1 MRFAL
6 SLATSALL
14 LGALQ
19 LPALATSCAEQIGT
33 IERRLNSAGA
43 VQVSGSRRDHVL
55 RTGSPRALH
64 EAPAGDPSDP
74 SFVSTAAGIAEARS
88 LIGRA
93 VLEDSQG
100 KQRACENTMS
110 EAKGMIG
117 ALP

>member
-6 SLATSALL
+6 SLATSAVL

-19 LPALATSCAEQIGT
+19 LPALATSCGEQIGT
-33 IERRLNSAGA
+33 IERRLDSAGA
-43 VQVSGSRRDHVL
+43 VHVSGSRGDHVL
-55 RTGSPRALH
+55 RTGSPRALQK
-64 EAPAGDPSDP
+64 APAGDPSDP
-74 SFVSTAAGIAEARS
+74 GLVPTAAGIAEARG
-88 LIGRA
+88 LIRRA

>member
-6 SLATSALL
+6 SLATSVVL
-14 LGALQ
+14 LGVLQ
-19 LPALATSCAEQIGT
+19 LPARATSCAEQIGT
-33 IERRLNSAGA
+33 IERRLDSAGA
-43 VQVSGSRRDHVL
+43 VQVSGLRRDHVL

-74 SFVSTAAGIAEARS
+74 GLMATAAGIAEARD
-88 LIGRA
+88 LISRA
-93 VLEDSQG
+93 VLEDTQG
-100 KQRACENTMS
+100 NQRACENTMS